1 MRPGPS
7 GAQAAFSGHSQ
18 AGGAEQG
25 CHRARPAPA
34 PCHPVAGT
42 RPTAPCRTELPRAV
56 AGVPL
61 AAAEP
66 ATLSRRHLLPGTAP
80 AWALQRQRHCP
91 GEQSSAPGT
100 AVTPHPPPR
109 YSQQLQAGEA
119 QEGAVGEGRQGVLR
133 QVAANTHRTH
143 GPSPRGCS
151 LPSPPARAGT
161 GAWPDAGAGAC
172 TWPGGTSGGSQAPAH
187 VPGGAS
193 PLLQRISC
201 VKPRQKPY
209 RRHHG

>member
-25 CHRARPAPA
+25 CHQARPAPP
-34 PCHPVAGT
+34 PCHPVVGT

-80 AWALQRQRHCP
+80 AWALQRQRHRA

-143 GPSPRGCS
+143 GPSLGAAPS
-151 LPSPPARAGT
+151 LPPQPML
-161 GAWPDAGAGAC
+161 
-172 TWPGGTSGGSQAPAH
+172 
-187 VPGGAS
+187 VPGLGPMQGQELALGLVEPQEVPRHLPMS
-193 PLLQRISC
+193 PEVPAPCSSES
-201 VKPRQKPY
+201 VV
-209 RRHHG
+209 